1 MANNY
6 YDATGVLILEQVTP
20 IITALFEDFNLDPSY
35 PGNGR
40 AYIALISESATPCW
54 EDVIKR
60 FSRMGAELGILPSET
75 PDETPDTESVL
86 CAWAEYFHADQDEEL
101 QNLIEH
107 HGFEDAVDLEALFL
121 LATRFD
127 DGHRL
132 TAIEYEG
139 SWYCSKPRLFEFG
152 GDACF
157 YSREVRLFDSSREAR
172 EFGRALHEA
181 LTMRK
186 ISEASGLVNQ
196 AISRLLGCIQN
207 RHTRETLRQ
216 LAIDRLTEFP
226 AVPTTEQ

>member
-60 FSRMGAELGILPSET
+60 FSRMGAELGILPGET

-157 YSREVRLFDSSREAR
+157 YSREVRLFGDSHRVLG
-172 EFGRALHEA
+172 FG
-181 LTMRK
+181 
-186 ISEASGLVNQ
+186 SGLHTALRQ
-196 AISRLLGCIQN
+196 RDFIEAAELLTQEILRLLDSIQD
-207 RHTRETLRQ
+207 RDARDTVLRR
-216 LAIDRLTEFP
+216 AIERLTELSD
-226 AVPTTEQ
+226 AEVMQR